1 MSEHEKASPF
11 DRLRRGLTESI
22 AYSKGELTLVTT
34 ELPVPP
40 PKPGPEEILSLRK
53 EYHMSHAVFAAV
65 VNVSVKTVQ
74 SWEQGQREPSDAALR
89 MLQVL
94 RREPNI
100 VCKILTWVPDKG
112 TFSRRRGKKQEV
124 G

>member
-1 MSEHEKASPF
+1 MSEHEKASLF
-11 DRLRRGLTESI
+11 DRLRRGLAESV
-22 AYSKGELTLVTT
+22 AFSKGELTLVTT

-40 PKPGPEEILSLRK
+40 PKPGPKEILSLRK
-53 EYHMSHAVFAAV
+53 EYRMSQAVFAAV
-65 VNVSVKTVQ
+65 VNVSVRTVQ
-74 SWEQGQREPSDAALR
+74 SWEYGLREPSDAALR

-100 VCKILTWVPDKG
+100 AGKILTWVPDKS
-112 TFSRRRGKKQEV
+112 TFSRRRRKKREV